1 MVGDEQSSTCIIQM
15 KKLGELFEGETSNV
29 TDSPVDEKSA
39 GCDSKAFS
47 EQCIVNGANVPVDE
61 QSAGAGTNIR
71 NPVDEQSAGIT
82 HGSGNPV
89 DGESAGLTEEPQSS
103 DEETLATEKVEG
115 LDEDTLKKMLTNTM
129 DTILDQDDND
139 LG

>member
-1 MVGDEQSSTCIIQM
+1 M
-15 KKLGELFEGETSNV
+15 
-29 TDSPVDEKSA
+29 
-39 GCDSKAFS
+39 
-47 EQCIVNGANVPVDE
+47 
-61 QSAGAGTNIR
+61 
-71 NPVDEQSAGIT
+71 DEQSAGIT

-139 LG
+139 LGSNTLLEHISMKFMD